1 VPERTPSGAF
11 QRPLLASLGLPP
23 SGLCGPLDER
33 ETHSVADL
41 RYVFGIGGV
50 LLVQVAISYATIL
63 AGTGNGSFVGLGA
76 MLLALYGI
84 PATAILNFLL
94 LRKPRR
100 NPERSYVGWVIVIS
114 SVLPVLQV
122 GLLIAQKTL
131 DL

>member
-1 VPERTPSGAF
+1 VYAV
-11 QRPLLASLGLPP
+11 ASLKYIVG
-23 SGLCGPLDER
+23 
-33 ETHSVADL
+33 V
-41 RYVFGIGGV
+41 GGV
-50 LLVQVAISYATIL
+50 LLLQVAISYATIL

-122 GLLIAQKTL
+122 GLLIAQKAL